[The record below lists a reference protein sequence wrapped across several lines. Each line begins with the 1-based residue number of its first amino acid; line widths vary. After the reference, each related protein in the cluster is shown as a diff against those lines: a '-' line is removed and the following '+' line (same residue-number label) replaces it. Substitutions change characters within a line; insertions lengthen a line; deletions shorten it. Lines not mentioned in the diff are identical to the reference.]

1 MNSKASR
8 IVQLLLILS
17 AVVILIFSLGLL
29 IGVAFEPID
38 PFARAQRSLRC
49 SNNSS
54 VVIYER
60 KTGWFTQ
67 ETELSVH
74 FIDPKG
80 NVVRR
85 DGYGTFPR
93 WNDSEMKILE
103 NPSGFC
109 DAMYWTRR

>member
-1 MNSKASR
+1 MNAKAKQ
-8 IVQLLLILS
+8 IVQLFLIVS
-17 AVVILIFSLGLL
+17 AVAMVIFCVGFL

-38 PFARAQRSLRC
+38 TFPRAQRTLQC

-60 KTGWFTQ
+60 KTGWFTG
-67 ETELSVH
+67 ETELSVR
-74 FIDPKG
+74 FIDAKG
-80 NVVRR
+80 NAVRR

-103 NPSGFC
+103 DPSGFC